1 MKKISTKFDGLFL
14 LKNKKHNDNRGY
26 LLELYNKNA
35 IKFNSVLN
43 YISSSKKNTLRG
55 FHFQNKHQ
63 QKKIVT
69 VLKGEIIDICVD
81 LRKKSKT
88 FGESF
93 SIKLNDKNGI
103 FLFIPKGFAHGFFVN
118 SKYAIMHYMC
128 SDKRYKKY
136 ERCLKWN
143 DKDLKIKLPKKKFIL
158 SSRDKSGI
166 SFKEFKL
173 RFNSL

>member
-1 MKKISTKFDGLFL
+1 MFVCLFL
-14 LKNKKHNDNRGY
+14 LKNKKHKDNRGY
-26 LLELYNKNA
+26 LLELYNKNS

-93 SIKLNDKNGI
+93 SIKLNDTKWD
-103 FLFIPKGFAHGFFVN
+103 FLIYTKGFAHGFFVS

-128 SDKRYKKY
+128 SEKRYKKY

-143 DKDLKIKLPKKKFIL
+143 DKDLKIKLPKKNLYYLAEINQGYHSKSL
-158 SSRDKSGI
+158 S
-166 SFKEFKL
+166 
-173 RFNSL
+173 